1 MNAWR
6 GRRHGWPS
14 KGNKVDL
21 TMFEKEDIP
30 KVGEMVFF

>member
-1 MNAWR
+1 MPCAA
-6 GRRHGWPS
+6 GGA